1 MRVAVQNRPRC
12 EAPSRPP
19 ERFLPADAPA
29 GTWKLS
35 GEVRVWPVP
44 IGKIRARRLA
54 DGRVEMGFLSADG
67 REITPDIAYLPA
79 DAPEGV
85 WFRSSEIAV
94 PVAPMMSAGG

>member
-44 IGKIRARRLA
+44 IGKIQARRLA

>member
-1 MRVAVQNRPRC
+1 MELTFGRRIL
-12 EAPSRPP
+12 PP

-54 DGRVEMGFLSADG
+54 DGRVEMGFISADG
-67 REITPDIAYLPA
+67 RAITPDIAYLPA

-94 PVAPMMSAGG
+94 PAAPMMSAGGSPDG